1 MMDNSPSDPLW
12 RRVEDS
18 AVRLVMNSWA
28 TVRAG
33 GEPLVEAGMAKMV
46 VGGRGCSGL
55 RARWRK
61 RSPGIRC

>member
-1 MMDNSPSDPLW
+1 MVGNFPSDSLW

-18 AVRLVMNSWA
+18 VVRLVTNSWA
-28 TVRAG
+28 TVRSG

-46 VGGRGCSGL
+46 VGVRGCSGL